1 MFRQIVGSLRYLCN
15 SRPDI
20 CYSVS
25 VISKFMHDPRKPH
38 LIAAKRILRYV
49 KGTMEYG
56 LLFPYGAKSEVN
68 ELIGYSDSDWCG
80 DLTDRKSTSG
90 YVFKFNDAAISWC
103 TKKQPVT
110 ALSSCE
116 AEYIAGTFATC
127 QALWLDSVMKEL
139 KCEVMKPLTL
149 KIDNKSAISLAK
161 NPVSHGRSKHIET
174 RFHFIREQVTNGMI
188 ELHYCPTELQLAD
201 GFTKAMKLDR
211 FEFLRKKLGVF
222 NIQQLC
228 LRGSIRI
235 LINNCGSAPEVKSA
249 PEDSV

>member
-25 VISKFMHDPRKPH
+25 VISKFMHDPRKPR

-127 QALWLDSVMKEL
+127 QALWLESVMKEL
-139 KCEVMKPLTL
+139 RCEVMKPLTL

-161 NPVSHGRSKHIET
+161 NPVSYGRSKHIET

-188 ELHYCPTELQLAD
+188 KLHYCLTELQLAD
-201 GFTKAMKLDR
+201 SFTKAVKLDR
-211 FEFLRKKLGVF
+211 FEFLRKNLSVF
-222 NIQQLC
+222 NIQQL
-228 LRGSIRI
+228 
-235 LINNCGSAPEVKSA
+235 
-249 PEDSV
+249 